1 MQGELLSSDSER
13 TADFDTPA
21 RASSTSSTGSRGK
34 PRQLR
39 YGAAAN
45 RGPRRTMEDAHI
57 AVSPFWDADLQ
68 QAAKPGAQ
76 ATLEEP
82 CQGFFAVS
90 LHNSTAC
97 LRCGAV
103 LTLRLP
109 VVALEELRMPMLPRL
124 QHALVAACTRCNIVS
139 MHAAL
144 QVFDGHGGVAAAQFA
159 SKHIVSFVTS
169 DRGFPEDLGAAL
181 VSLEQ
186 QAFQSCEGCAPLIQG
201 SKHKPMHVQ
210 GRKPVPAERPC
221 LRCLC

>member
-39 YGAAAN
+39 YGAAAD

-76 ATLEEP
+76 LTLDEP

-90 LHNSTAC
+90 LQKCTALLGCVAC
-97 LRCGAV
+97 LTHQLAF
-103 LTLRLP
+103 
-109 VVALEELRMPMLPRL
+109 VALEQKRMPVLPRL
-124 QHALVAACTRCNIVS
+124 QHALVAACMCCIVVS
-139 MHAAL
+139 MQAPL

-169 DRGFPEDLGAAL
+169 DGGFPDDLGGAL
-181 VSLEQ
+181 VSLEN
-186 QAFQSCEGCAPLIQG
+186 QSIFDAAMAIIQ
-201 SKHKPMHVQ
+201 
-210 GRKPVPAERPC
+210 
-221 LRCLC
+221 